1 MLSAEVFDKRF
12 YDLLDLQQEPTV
24 IAEGCVFTEGPIW
37 DPNTQE
43 FTFSDTRNGGRTYRW
58 SKETGVRVIRA
69 YSNAANGEAFDA
81 QGRIL
86 QCEHFAHRVIR
97 MNQDTTGYEVLAAR
111 FEGRKLNS
119 PNDVIVRN
127 STGIVYFTDPHFGRR
142 PGGCGIALGMQQP
155 VQGVYGVDPDTKEV
169 FLATGEVYT
178 PNGLAFSPDDKTAYV
193 ADTEGMEIAVFDV
206 TADGRFE
213 HKRTFPKTKDFGTSG
228 GVPDGMCVDTQG
240 NIYLAAQ
247 GGIHIYAPDGT
258 YLGIFG
264 MPKVVGNLC
273 FGGKDYDELFICCS
287 DKVFSVKMK
296 LAGDRVGIR

>member
-97 MNQDTTGYEVLAAR
+97 MNQDTTAYEVLAAR

-142 PGGCGIALGMQQP
+142 PVCTASIRIRKRSSLRPAKSTHQMDWLSRRTTRPPMLQIP
-155 VQGVYGVDPDTKEV
+155 KAWKSL
-169 FLATGEVYT
+169 FL
-178 PNGLAFSPDDKTAYV
+178 
-193 ADTEGMEIAVFDV
+193 M
-206 TADGRFE
+206 
-213 HKRTFPKTKDFGTSG
+213 
-228 GVPDGMCVDTQG
+228 
-240 NIYLAAQ
+240 
-247 GGIHIYAPDGT
+247 
-258 YLGIFG
+258 
-264 MPKVVGNLC
+264 
-273 FGGKDYDELFICCS
+273 
-287 DKVFSVKMK
+287 
-296 LAGDRVGIR
+296 

>member
-111 FEGRKLNS
+111 FEGRELNS

-142 PGGCGIALGMQQP
+142 PGG
-155 VQGVYGVDPDTKEV
+155 
-169 FLATGEVYT
+169 
-178 PNGLAFSPDDKTAYV
+178 
-193 ADTEGMEIAVFDV
+193 
-206 TADGRFE
+206 
-213 HKRTFPKTKDFGTSG
+213 
-228 GVPDGMCVDTQG
+228 
-240 NIYLAAQ
+240 
-247 GGIHIYAPDGT
+247 
-258 YLGIFG
+258 
-264 MPKVVGNLC
+264 
-273 FGGKDYDELFICCS
+273 
-287 DKVFSVKMK
+287 
-296 LAGDRVGIR
+296 

>member
-69 YSNAANGEAFDA
+69 YSNAATGEAFDA

-86 QCEHFAHRVIR
+86 QCEQFAHRVIR
-97 MNQDTTGYEVLAAR
+97 MNLDTTGYEVLAAR
-111 FEGRKLNS
+111 FEGRELNS

-142 PGGCGIALGMQQP
+142 PGGCGSCAPAAGHDGQKQRQRQNQGRSAFLPHKCCVRSCWAASNRALP
-155 VQGVYGVDPDTKEV
+155 
-169 FLATGEVYT
+169 
-178 PNGLAFSPDDKTAYV
+178 
-193 ADTEGMEIAVFDV
+193 
-206 TADGRFE
+206 
-213 HKRTFPKTKDFGTSG
+213 
-228 GVPDGMCVDTQG
+228 
-240 NIYLAAQ
+240 
-247 GGIHIYAPDGT
+247 AP
-258 YLGIFG
+258 
-264 MPKVVGNLC
+264 
-273 FGGKDYDELFICCS
+273 S
-287 DKVFSVKMK
+287 SS
-296 LAGDRVGIR
+296 RW